1 MKEIKREEDL
11 EWKRGGNKRR
21 LREEDKYLRGGSV
34 CAQAKKI
41 PVPGWLGAP
50 TEKPMALMEG

>member
-1 MKEIKREEDL
+1 MEEGREQAPVE
-11 EWKRGGNKRR
+11 GGGQIFK
-21 LREEDKYLRGGSV
+21 GGSV